1 MTTRF
6 SLRSIP
12 LTLPNVYRTS
22 PRRTTS
28 RLASR
33 TCSLSSLSI
42 AADTLVG
49 GAEQR
54 PWRSTTAAVGEVRSA
69 RGRPA
74 LVLAQVLRGDQLR
87 VEQDHILLGLLAVED
102 AGREF
107 EGLPGHHVRVLRR
120 RCLDERVSGL
130 KFRLDIRRSVDA
142 RDDELAPVQ
151 LLGREVDADRGRIV
165 DGEDRVYFG
174 ETRQQALRHGESAVP
189 RAFRILIVRQDLDV
203 RVLFEHRFAALDP
216 IDDRGDLRSIDDDDV

>member
-33 TCSLSSLSI
+33 TCSLSSLNI
-42 AADTLVG
+42 AADALVG
-49 GAEQR
+49 GVERR
-54 PWRSTTAAVGEVRSA
+54 PWRSATAAVDDVRSA

-74 LVLAQVLRGDQLR
+74 LVLGQVLRGDQLR
-87 VEQDHILLGLLAVED
+87 VEQNHILLGLLAVED
-102 AGREF
+102 AGCEF
-107 EGLPGHHVRVLRR
+107 EGLTGHHVRVLRR
-120 RCLDERVSGL
+120 RCLDERIAGL
-130 KFRLDIRRSVDA
+130 EFRLDVRRSIDA

-151 LLGREVDADRGRIV
+151 LLGGEVDADRGRIV
-165 DGEDRVYFG
+165 DGEDRVRFG
-174 ETRQQALRHGESAVP
+174 EARQKALRHGESAVP
-189 RAFRILIVRQDLDV
+189 RAFRVLIVRQDLDV
-203 RVLFEHRFAALDP
+203 
-216 IDDRGDLRSIDDDDV
+216 